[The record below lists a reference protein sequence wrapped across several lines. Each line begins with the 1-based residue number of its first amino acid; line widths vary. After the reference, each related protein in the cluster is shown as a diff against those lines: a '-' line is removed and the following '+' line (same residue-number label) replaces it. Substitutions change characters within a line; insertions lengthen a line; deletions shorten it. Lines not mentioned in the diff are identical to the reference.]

1 MFYKDFDAC
10 RHVHNP
16 RMDRRRLL
24 LTTLGAGVLGLVPGL
39 VQSAQGDWRQD
50 LLNRDR
56 FIKLK
61 RTQSKEAIDVCY
73 WRHGQG
79 WDVEGYLAVCRL
91 MRDVKYDRQHQI
103 DPRLL
108 DSLYIMQQWLMAY
121 GRPHEIQV
129 LSGYRTPEHNA
140 NLEGAA
146 KNSMHLQGRAVDVH
160 IPGMKTDVLSNMA
173 KMIGVGGVGLYQDRG
188 FIHVDTGP
196 VRSWESKRRKKL

>member
-1 MFYKDFDAC
+1 MLSRVARPGHAALRQQHIYDG
-10 RHVHNP
+10 
-16 RMDRRRLL
+16 RR
-24 LTTLGAGVLGLVPGL
+24 TAG
-39 VQSAQGDWRQD
+39 SA
-50 LLNRDR
+50 
-56 FIKLK
+56 
-61 RTQSKEAIDVCY
+61 
-73 WRHGQG
+73 
-79 WDVEGYLAVCRL
+79 
-91 MRDVKYDRQHQI
+91 HQI

-121 GRPHEIQV
+121 ERPHEIQV

-196 VRSWESKRRKKL
+196 VRSWESRRRKG